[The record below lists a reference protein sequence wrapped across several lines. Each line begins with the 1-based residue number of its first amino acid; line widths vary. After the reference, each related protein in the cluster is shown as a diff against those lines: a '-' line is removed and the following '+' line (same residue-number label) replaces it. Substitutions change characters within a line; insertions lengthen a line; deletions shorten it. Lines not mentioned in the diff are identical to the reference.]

1 MFQTSGLLI
10 TQFILNL
17 EETGRN
23 LEDFSKRCLRKC
35 DVSDS
40 VEAQIEDVKY
50 ECLEKCESRRKQ
62 KSREKNAE
70 NEEIQVQPEFSQTAL
85 EIEGFQE
92 SEDEEWDLFGFSQD
106 ESERLGLIS
115 RKFMTTRRYQR
126 C

>member
-1 MFQTSGLLI
+1 MSVNFFLQLSVIISFFWFQTSDLSI
-10 TQFILNL
+10 IQFILNL

-62 KSREKNAE
+62 KSREKNAG
-70 NEEIQVQPEFSQTAL
+70 NEKIQVQSEFSETAL
-85 EIEGFQE
+85 EIEESQE

-106 ESERLGLIS
+106 ESER
-115 RKFMTTRRYQR
+115 
-126 C
+126 